1 MKKLR
6 MKDKKSLYLVLGILM
21 FSMLCAPALAGRYDY
36 NGYSLE
42 TIKNGTVKG
51 DVYVSYGDHAGFTDN
66 LYPTSY
72 YRDNKLVT
80 NFTNVPTSGIQW
92 AMLKVGVYG
101 ANTSRSGWMN
111 ASLSNSSATEL
122 LEGNKWLN
130 VTPPSN
136 LAANVINATG
146 TGVYLVD
153 YDVKSALENLSSST
167 ITATVNAWPDTT
179 WGTSYKLDSR
189 VYGAVL
195 IVVYESGE
203 TYTQYWINEGN
214 LNLHKDGNVWVNGTS
229 VPVSDFDADRTWFN
243 GPVNDSLTDF
253 SLTVGYFAGD
263 ANQKDY
269 LYFNVPNGID
279 SPYDLSNPGWSLT
292 NPNYANHLVGT
303 DVADGTGGTKKYFD
317 LKTFNV
323 NALSKSEDN
332 YAIFW
337 RGHDSTNA
345 TIWDPSYPTVNHETE
360 SYVSPF
366 LAVLKVRD

>member
-1 MKKLR
+1 MK
-6 MKDKKSLYLVLGILM
+6 MKDKASLAGLGILGILI
-21 FSMLCAPALAGRYDY
+21 FCMLCAPACAGRYDY

-51 DVYVSYGDHAGFTDN
+51 DVYISYGDHAGFTDN

-72 YRDNKLVT
+72 YRDNMLVT

-136 LAANVINATG
+136 LESYNVINASG
-146 TGVYLVD
+146 SVVYLVD

-167 ITATVNAWPDTT
+167 IKATVNAWPETT
-179 WGTSYKLDSR
+179 WGDSYKLDSR
-189 VYGAVL
+189 IYGAVL
-195 IVVYESGE
+195 IVVYESGD

-214 LNLHKDGNVWVNGTS
+214 LNLHKNGNVWVNGTS
-229 VPVSDFDADRTWFN
+229 VAVSDFDANITRFD
-243 GPVNDSLTDF
+243 GPVNDTLTNF
-253 SLTVGYFAGD
+253 NLTVGYFAGD

-269 LYFNVPNGID
+269 LYFNAPTFDD
-279 SPYDLSNPGWSLT
+279 SPYNLINPGWNLT
-292 NPNYANHLVGT
+292 NYASYLVGT
-303 DVADGTGGTKKYFD
+303 DIANSTGGTKKYFD
-317 LKTFNV
+317 LKTFDVSGLREPTN
-323 NALSKSEDN
+323 N

-337 RGHDSTNA
+337 RGHDSNNA
-345 TIWDPSYPTVNHETE
+345 TIWDPSYPTVNPETE

-366 LAVLKVRD
+366 LAVLKVQ

>member
-1 MKKLR
+1 MRKPR

-36 NGYSLE
+36 NGYPLE
-42 TIKNGTVKG
+42 TIKNGTVRG
-51 DVYVSYGDHAGFTDN
+51 DVYISYGDHAGFTDN

-111 ASLSNSSATEL
+111 ASLSDGVDTEL

-153 YDVKSALENLSSST
+153 YDVKSALENLSSSD

-179 WGTSYKLDSR
+179 WGTRYALDSR

-195 IVVYESGE
+195 IVVYETGE

-214 LNLHKDGNVWVNGTS
+214 LNLHKDGNVWVNGSS
-229 VPVSDFDADRTWFN
+229 VAVSDFDANITRFDGSVNGTLNNNFN
-243 GPVNDSLTDF
+243 
-253 SLTVGYFAGD
+253 LTVGYFAGD

-269 LYFNVPNGID
+269 LYFNAPNVTD
-279 SPYDLSNPGWSLT
+279 SPYNLNNPGWNLT
-292 NPNYANHLVGT
+292 KYADNLVGT
-303 DVADGTGGTKKYFD
+303 EVADSTGGAKKYFD
-317 LKTFNV
+317 LKTFDV
-323 NALSKSEDN
+323 SAISDPDTN

-337 RGHDSTNA
+337 RGHDSNNA
-345 TIWDPSYPTVNHETE
+345 TIWDPSYPLVNPETE
-360 SYVSPF
+360 SYFSPF
-366 LAVLKVRD
+366 LAVLKVQ